1 MINETAFTNKCQ
13 SWIIL
18 PNYQIKLNLFYTF
31 FLTICRN
38 HSDKKAYDLEGVN
51 WHFGHRRW
59 GLLNHLDDHIR
70 GSMLLC
76 FRANFVNLPFQE
88 GEFDPSSMLRN
99 CQRGSREGEK
109 MLLLIKNCLIVIIL
123 VHISIIDK
131 IYFMYANAKGYLFSK
146 MLSFITTLEK
156 KFYLGVP
163 LL

>member
-1 MINETAFTNKCQ
+1 MFCVFGKLKHLKSTTFFCYDQWIMKCQ
-13 SWIIL
+13 ILIIL
-18 PNYQIKLNLFYTF
+18 QNACIHSYYKIYSVYTF
-31 FLTICRN
+31 FTICRN
-38 HSDKKAYDLEGVN
+38 HSDEKAYDLEGVN

-109 MLLLIKNCLIVIIL
+109 ILLLIKNCLIVIIL

-131 IYFMYANAKGYLFSK
+131 MYFNN
-146 MLSFITTLEK
+146 
-156 KFYLGVP
+156 
-163 LL
+163 